1 MYRASLEQ
9 KINWLHEFC
18 KDKKPKHRDTIKM
31 TVENASYAFKPGKLL
46 DNLKPYFVDK
56 KGGANNPPEELS
68 VCSKMKLLSIPWFR
82 DWLDNL
88 CVRRKAASQ
97 EVSFEHQMQLL
108 VANYTNDSPCK
119 NSSVWVER
127 MDETEFEYLLN
138 PGSVLDKFAL
148 HLFQNDTRYEIPPS
162 LKDDFF
168 ALPWA
173 MQWYERAAKRR
184 DVARMRKVVSKNMK
198 LAVLL
203 NMFWERKPK
212 WKERVNIV
220 YNSSGDLY
228 PFYPGTF
235 LDDLVGNFYENTD
248 AEEAC
253 SNTAGRP
260 AVVLD
265 DAQKLALRSIPWFD
279 NWCESIIKNR
289 QLRPLKRALES
300 SDIDTDV
307 EASLDEV
314 DTCAKRVKA

>member
-9 KINWLHEFC
+9 KIDWLHEFC
-18 KDKKPKHRDTIKM
+18 KSKKPKHRDTIKM
-31 TVENASYAFKPGKLL
+31 TVGDTSYDFKPGKLL

-56 KGGANNPPEELS
+56 QGGAMHPPEELS
-68 VCSKMKLLSIPWFR
+68 ALSKMKLLSIPWFR

-97 EVSFEHQMQLL
+97 EISFEHQIQLI
-108 VANYTNDSPCK
+108 VVNYANHAPSK
-119 NSSVWVER
+119 NASIWVER
-127 MDETEFEYLLN
+127 MDGTEFEYLLN
-138 PGSVLDKFAL
+138 PRSVLDKFSL
-148 HLFQNDTRYEIPPS
+148 YLFQDDLRYEISPS

-168 ALPWA
+168 ALPWT
-173 MQWYERAAKRR
+173 MDWYERAAKRR
-184 DVARMRKVVSKNMK
+184 DVARMRNVVSKNMK

-203 NMFWERKPK
+203 NMYSERKPK

-220 YNSSGDLY
+220 YNTNGDLY

-248 AEEAC
+248 DREVC
-253 SNTAGRP
+253 SNTAERP
-260 AVVLD
+260 GVRLD

-279 NWCESIIKNR
+279 SWCESIIKNR

-300 SDIDTDV
+300 SDIDTDC
-307 EASLDEV
+307 EASSDEI
-314 DTCAKRVKA
+314 DTCVKRVKA